1 MKKKLMTVMCA
12 MMLAVSAM
20 PAMMPVSVFAASEKT
35 SSEVTIRYEDGVD
48 NSIFDA
54 VEIVVKKG
62 ANVPDI
68 GLTPVRQGY
77 VFDGW
82 TPSANVTADSDMT
95 FTAKWVGDD
104 SLTDDDRA
112 DIKAEA
118 DKTRSQY
125 SVDDVNGSVT
135 AGYANTSAS
144 VSGSSDTSSDK
155 TGTDTSTTTTTDTS
169 TTSET
174 SAMTATTDGKQDAY
188 TDDVD
193 TGDINIPLYIGGMIV
208 AVAVAGS
215 VVAIRCKKS
224 IDK

>member
-1 MKKKLMTVMCA
+1 MKKRVITAMCA
-12 MMLAVSAM
+12 MMLAFSAV
-20 PAMMPVSVFAASEKT
+20 PATMLMTTPVFAASEKT
-35 SSEVTIRYEDGVD
+35 ASEVTIRYEDGV
-48 NSIFDA
+48 NNTIFDA

-82 TPSANVTADSDMT
+82 TPSANVAADSDMT

-104 SLTDDDRA
+104 SLTDEDRA
-112 DIKAEA
+112 NIKSEA

-135 AGYANTSAS
+135 AGYANTAGEN
-144 VSGSSDTSSDK
+144 GSSDDNK
-155 TGTDTSTTTTTDTS
+155 TVESNTSTTETTTA
-169 TTSET
+169 TTEV
-174 SAMTATTDGKQDAY
+174 TDGKQDAY

-193 TGDINIPLYIGGMIV
+193 TGDINLLMYCGTMVV
-208 AVAVAGS
+208 AIAVAGGI
-215 VVAIRCKKS
+215 VAIRFVKNKK
-224 IDK
+224 I

>member
-1 MKKKLMTVMCA
+1 MKKKVITVMCA
-12 MMLAVSAM
+12 MMLAFSVVSM
-20 PAMMPVSVFAASEKT
+20 TMPVSVFAASEKT
-35 SSEVTIRYEDGVD
+35 ASEVTIRYEDGV
-48 NSIFDA
+48 NNAIFDA

-104 SLTDDDRA
+104 SLTTEDRA
-112 DIKAEA
+112 NIKSEA

-135 AGYANTSAS
+135 AGYANTAGENS
-144 VSGSSDTSSDK
+144 SSDDNK
-155 TGTDTSTTTTTDTS
+155 TETVTETNTASTAETTTT
-169 TTSET
+169 E
-174 SAMTATTDGKQDAY
+174 TTDGKQDAY

-193 TGDINIPLYIGGMIV
+193 TGDINVIAYFGAMVV
-208 AVAVAGS
+208 AVAAAGS
-215 VVAIRCKKS
+215 IIVIRRKKS
-224 IDK
+224 IDEK

>member
-1 MKKKLMTVMCA
+1 MKKKVITAMCA
-12 MMLAVSAM
+12 IMLAFSAVPM
-20 PAMMPVSVFAASEKT
+20 TMPVSVFAASEKT
-35 SSEVTIRYEDGVD
+35 ASEVTIRYEDGVD
-48 NSIFDA
+48 NAIFDA

-104 SLTDDDRA
+104 SLTNEDRA
-112 DIKAEA
+112 NIKSEA

-135 AGYANTSAS
+135 AGYANTAGEN
-144 VSGSSDTSSDK
+144 GSSDSDK
-155 TGTDTSTTTTTDTS
+155 TETVTETNTNTTSTAETTTT
-169 TTSET
+169 E
-174 SAMTATTDGKQDAY
+174 ATDGKQDSY

-193 TGDINIPLYIGGMIV
+193 TGDINMPVYVGGMIV
-208 AVAVAGS
+208 AVAAAGGII
-215 VVAIRCKKS
+215 AIRRKKS
-224 IDK
+224 IDEK